1 MIFLITPPDGA
12 VIGFIT
18 FIASTI
24 SRVSPAFTASPTATN
39 GAAEGSGDRNAVPT
53 IGDLIV
59 SPEISSGTAAGA
71 AGAGAVDGAAAAGAG
86 AGATPSARLTLI
98 RRSPSA
104 TSISVSALSV
114 RSSASS
120 RTNAGSIRI

>member
-1 MIFLITPPDGA
+1 MIFLITPPAGA

-24 SRVSPAFTASPTATN
+24 SKVSPALTASPTATN
-39 GAAEGSGDRNAVPT
+39 GAADGSGDRNAVPT

-59 SPEISSGTAAGA
+59 SPEISSGTAAGVVA
-71 AGAGAVDGAAAAGAG
+71 AGAEIGAAAGVGAG
-86 AGATPSARLTLI
+86 AMPSARLTLM

-104 TSISVSALSV
+104 TSISVSAFSV
-114 RSSASS
+114 KSSA
-120 RTNAGSIRI
+120 